1 MKYTIVLLTFFF
13 LQIQSAFAI
22 STPLTPQ
29 AEISVLTCG
38 TGSEL
43 YALYGHTGIRI
54 YDPMQGIDR
63 VYNYGMFDFNTENFY
78 GKFVK
83 GDLMYFVD
91 YNDYQ
96 RFVSSYA
103 YEDRSVYEQ
112 QLDLTLSQK
121 EQIWQRLNR
130 SLEDDQKYY
139 QYKFI
144 DQNCTTKVVDVLN
157 EVLETPV
164 ATDVEGNT
172 ADYRTILNTYLKN
185 NYLEKLGINLIFGAK
200 VDHPSALLFLPDK
213 FMAGLAQTQVHGK
226 PLVKETTVL
235 YQSETVEKTPWWNT
249 YWFFCVVLALVV
261 LGMRQAFVRNT
272 FFIVL
277 GLLGFFFSFVGYYSF
292 HTELLNN
299 NSIFLC
305 NPLFIFIPFWTAPRY
320 KGKLKLL
327 LSLLLMSLVL
337 FVGLNINSEKL
348 LIALPLWVATL
359 LGLLLLKKS
368 QRQLPK

>member
-1 MKYTIVLLTFFF
+1 MKHFIVLIVLFF
-13 LQIQSAFAI
+13 LQIQNAFAASI
-22 STPLTPQ
+22 PLTAQ

-54 YDPMQGIDR
+54 YDPIQGIDR

-91 YNDYQ
+91 YDDYQ
-96 RFVSSYA
+96 RFVRSYA

-112 QLDLTLSQK
+112 QLDLTVSQK

-144 DQNCTTKVVDVLN
+144 DQNCTTKVVDLLN
-157 EVLETPV
+157 EVLDAPIIT
-164 ATDVEGNT
+164 AVEGNT
-172 ADYRTILNTYLKN
+172 EDYRTILNTYLKN
-185 NYLEKLGINLIFGAK
+185 NYFEKLGINLIFGAK
-200 VDHPSALLFLPDK
+200 VDHASILLFLPDK
-213 FMAGLAQTQVHGK
+213 FMLGLEKTQVNGK
-226 PLVKETTVL
+226 PLVKETTIL
-235 YQSETVEKTPWWNT
+235 YQSETAEVAPWWNT
-249 YWFFCVVLALVV
+249 YWFFCIVLAVGL
-261 LGMRQAFVRNT
+261 LGMKSAFVRNT

-292 HTELLNN
+292 HLELLNN

-305 NPLFIFIPFWTAPRY
+305 NPLFIFIPFWSAPKY

-327 LSLLLMSLVL
+327 LPLLLMSLVL
-337 FVGLNINSEKL
+337 FAGLNINSEKL
-348 LIALPLWVATL
+348 LIALPLWIVTL
-359 LGLLLLKKS
+359 LSLWILKKS
-368 QRQLPK
+368 QRA